1 MSRIVLTTMGSLGD
15 LHPLISIGS
24 SLRDRGHQVV
34 FATFEI
40 YRSAIE
46 PLGFEFHPLRPTAL
60 EDEDSMAMM
69 MDLKTGTE
77 KILRDYVFANIRD
90 TYTDILNIAQG
101 ADFIVAGELVYAA
114 RIAAEKLGIGWCVCI
129 LAPASLFSAYDPPV
143 LPPYPFLAK
152 LRPLGFRVNRLVID
166 LAAAVTRKWSQ
177 PLHDL
182 RQELGL
188 LPVGN
193 PVIES
198 KYSPYLVLVL
208 FSPVM
213 GTLQPDR
220 PASAVQTGFT
230 FYDGHPETK
239 LAPELEH
246 FLDRGEPPIVF
257 TLGSAAVLAPGQFF
271 QESMAAAK
279 QLHRRAVL
287 LIGKNPP
294 PAGLTDEIFA
304 WDYAPYSQLFP
315 RASAIV
321 HQGGIGTTAQAL
333 RSSRPTLVTPY
344 SHDQPDNAARLVRLG
359 TSRTIKRDR
368 YRVDRVARELKILL
382 EHPSYADRAA
392 AVGRVLESEN
402 GTEVAC
408 NAIERSL
415 KQV

>member
-40 YRSAIE
+40 YRNE
-46 PLGFEFHPLRPTAL
+46 
-60 EDEDSMAMM
+60 
-69 MDLKTGTE
+69 
-77 KILRDYVFANIRD
+77 
-90 TYTDILNIAQG
+90 
-101 ADFIVAGELVYAA
+101 
-114 RIAAEKLGIGWCVCI
+114 
-129 LAPASLFSAYDPPV
+129 
-143 LPPYPFLAK
+143 
-152 LRPLGFRVNRLVID
+152 
-166 LAAAVTRKWSQ
+166 
-177 PLHDL
+177 
-182 RQELGL
+182 
-188 LPVGN
+188 
-193 PVIES
+193 
-198 KYSPYLVLVL
+198 
-208 FSPVM
+208 
-213 GTLQPDR
+213 
-220 PASAVQTGFT
+220 
-230 FYDGHPETK
+230 
-239 LAPELEH
+239 
-246 FLDRGEPPIVF
+246 
-257 TLGSAAVLAPGQFF
+257 
-271 QESMAAAK
+271 
-279 QLHRRAVL
+279 
-287 LIGKNPP
+287 
-294 PAGLTDEIFA
+294 
-304 WDYAPYSQLFP
+304 
-315 RASAIV
+315 IV